1 MPLVRISHPAGVT
14 YTYQQAL
21 SDGVQEAME
30 STVKVPANDRFHI
43 LTEHASGVFVD
54 AHYLGIERTREWVA
68 IQTTLRR
75 GRTVAMKQAL
85 YRRIV
90 AMKQALYRRIVANL
104 AKDPGLRPEDV
115 LICLVEN
122 DLADWSFGN
131 GEAQYVS

>member
-1 MPLVRISHPAGVT
+1 MPLVRISHRGGVSEAFR
-14 YTYQQAL
+14 QAL

-30 STVKVPANDRFHI
+30 STVNVPPHDRFHI
-43 LTEHASGVFVD
+43 LTEHVAGLFFD
-54 AHYLGIERTREWVA
+54 PHYLGIERTGDCVA
-68 IQTTLRR
+68 VQITLRK

-90 AMKQALYRRIVANL
+90 ENL
-104 AKDPGLRPEDV
+104 AIQPGLRPEDV

-131 GEAQYVS
+131 GEAQYVR